1 MLFETKSAD
10 FVLIVLSKKHSKS
23 VQNKIGRFTSVS
35 YQTKSAD
42 FVLSCRDKA
51 GFGKAAR
58 LQIFFGARVVRWGAV
73 IRTAELSVVSHGSV
87 VSTCSVFI
95 I

>member
-1 MLFETKSAD
+1 MLFKTKSAD

-58 LQIFFGARVVRWGAV
+58 LQIFFGARILRWG
-73 IRTAELSVVSHGSV
+73 ILNRTADCCCLYHPLTPRVLWGKM
-87 VSTCSVFI
+87 
-95 I
+95 